1 MTTIWIIL
9 AFRSR
14 GEFEMDL
21 LQVKITGKTIRIWWL
36 REIKKSKNTT
46 FMKIYVFF
54 SMIQNFSVLRLLSQS
69 NINTFQMP
77 CTEKRF
83 C

>member
-9 AFRSR
+9 AFLSR

-36 REIKKSKNTT
+36 REIKKSKYTT